1 MQTYYTTSTGPG
13 WSFDFTDPSG
23 NVPPGFASAT
33 FQVIFRSLATLQHI
47 VGQGIWG
54 TPNTSTGIVDYLLG
68 NNDLANA
75 YALASPAMLPGEA
88 IFEILASCT
97 ANGLRYDGSSSVQIK
112 IKKI

>member
-13 WSFDFTDPSG
+13 WSFDFTDSSG

-33 FQVIFRSLATLQHI
+33 FHVIFRSLTTLQHI
-47 VGQGIWG
+47 EGTGPWG
-54 TPNTSTGIVDYLLG
+54 TPNASTGIVDYLLG
-68 NNDLANA
+68 ANDLANA

-88 IFEILASCT
+88 IFEILAKCI
-97 ANGLRYDGSSSVQIK
+97 ANGLEYDGSSEQIK

>member
-13 WSFDFTDPSG
+13 WSFDFSVSSG

-33 FQVIFRSLATLQHI
+33 FQVVFRSLTTLQHME
-47 VGQGIWG
+47 GAGTWG
-54 TPNTSTGIVDYLLG
+54 TPNASTGIVDYLLG
-68 NNDLANA
+68 ASDFANA

-97 ANGLRYDGSSSVQIK
+97 AEGLRYDGRSVQIK